1 MSSHPVTSFADQF
14 RDYRERGGDPSL
26 PVLIGGAALQLWV
39 MALGGATD
47 NALYQTDDVDIV
59 LSSQDE
65 MEAFRVYFHGRLI
78 LPGIDH
84 ATPEIGR
91 IEVGPPHTL
100 SIDILAAPFGLK
112 REHVQRH
119 AVVMHLETSDG
130 DHVGAR
136 LIHPAHALV
145 GLVENFL
152 HLPAKRDQWTL
163 DRIQG
168 LFPVVRR
175 YTIETSRHP
184 GHRRAARWVA
194 QTLYRFCSSRD
205 GVTFHS
211 DTGIDLLGAIPGPA
225 EADLGE
231 MFRNRQEP
239 KLQEHVARR
248 RRGRQRLLQATQPK
262 KNKSEDGEER

>member
-1 MSSHPVTSFADQF
+1 M
-14 RDYRERGGDPSL
+14 
-26 PVLIGGAALQLWV
+26 WV

-65 MEAFRVYFHGRLI
+65 MKAFQVYFHGRLI

-91 IEVGPPHTL
+91 IEVGSPHPL

-112 REHVQRH
+112 REHVQKR
-119 AVVMHLETSDG
+119 AVVMYLETSDG
-130 DHVGAR
+130 ERVGAR
-136 LIHPAHALV
+136 LIHPAHALI
-145 GLVENFL
+145 GLVENYL

-163 DRIQG
+163 DRLQG

-175 YTIETSRHP
+175 YTIETSRDSD
-184 GHRRAARWVA
+184 HRKAARWVA

-205 GVTFHS
+205 GVKFHS
-211 DTGIDLLGAIPGPA
+211 DTGIDLLGAIPGPD
-225 EADLGE
+225 EADLGA
-231 MFRNRQEP
+231 MFRNREEP
-239 KLQEHVARR
+239 KLQQHVARK
-248 RRGRQRLLQATQPK
+248 RRGRQRLLQATQ
-262 KNKSEDGEER
+262 SRTQQD